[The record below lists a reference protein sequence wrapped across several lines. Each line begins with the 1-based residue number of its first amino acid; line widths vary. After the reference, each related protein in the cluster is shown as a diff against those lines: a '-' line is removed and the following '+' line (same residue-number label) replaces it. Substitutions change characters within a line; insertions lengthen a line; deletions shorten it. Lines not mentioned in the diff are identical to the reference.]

1 MTKEDIPLSK
11 KEPDRVSVIQTTIYK
26 RLRQHQAARQSSLST
41 RQIRRPVCRYRGS
54 GALGLVSDHRGK
66 RANNAM
72 DPSVRPSVPT
82 LIQERHGDFGLTL
95 AYEKLAELHGYRLS
109 IETLRRWLICTRGER
124 AGTAGYGK
132 ENSRRPWPMKKRPIG
147 S

>member
-82 LIQERHGDFGLTL
+82 LIQERHGDFGLTP

-109 IETLRRWLICTRGER
+109 IGPCAGGSFVQGASAPVPPATGRRTPGAPGR
-124 AGTAGYGK
+124 
-132 ENSRRPWPMKKRPIG
+132 
-147 S
+147 